1 MKLDAKKLGQGF
13 IDLFND
19 LKIEITDEVGI
30 KVGEFTTKL
39 FNDEFKEDK
48 KPKAPKVIKH
58 TYLGRI
64 TLNTEEELNEFLE
77 DKEEWLR
84 DCEMPSF
91 SFNKGESPDAVEGE
105 ELFLRINDDLY
116 SFTIHEG
123 DCVEASWSG
132 SIYQTEVRNVKLIP
146 NDELEKYN
154 LVKIKG
160 WQYGYDY

>member
-1 MKLDAKKLGQGF
+1 MKLDEKKLGQGF
-13 IDLFND
+13 IDLFNV
-19 LKIEITDEVGI
+19 LNIEITDEIAI
-30 KVGEFTTKL
+30 KVGEFTKKL
-39 FNDEFKEDK
+39 FNDEFNKDK
-48 KPKAPKVIKH
+48 KPKTQKVIKH

-64 TLNTEEELNEFLE
+64 TLNSEEELNEFLE
-77 DKEEWLR
+77 NKEEWLSG
-84 DCEMPSF
+84 CEMPSF

-132 SIYQTEVRNVKLIP
+132 SIYQTDVKNVKLIP
-146 NDELEKYN
+146 NEELENYN
-154 LVKIKG
+154 LVRIKG